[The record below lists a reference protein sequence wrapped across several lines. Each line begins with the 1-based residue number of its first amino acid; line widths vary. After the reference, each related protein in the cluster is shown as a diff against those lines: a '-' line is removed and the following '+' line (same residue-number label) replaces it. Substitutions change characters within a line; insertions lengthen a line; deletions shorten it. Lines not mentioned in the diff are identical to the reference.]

1 MTLDRIIFILVC
13 VVGAVVGLGWLI
25 SSIVMFGYD
34 ALSAWLMLIPL
45 LVASFFI
52 IWVIVERLRSKED
65 DHYDR
70 IEK

>member
-1 MTLDRIIFILVC
+1 MLPKRNLNLCMDI
-13 VVGAVVGLGWLI
+13 
-25 SSIVMFGYD
+25 IVMFGYD

-45 LVASFFI
+45 LIASFFI